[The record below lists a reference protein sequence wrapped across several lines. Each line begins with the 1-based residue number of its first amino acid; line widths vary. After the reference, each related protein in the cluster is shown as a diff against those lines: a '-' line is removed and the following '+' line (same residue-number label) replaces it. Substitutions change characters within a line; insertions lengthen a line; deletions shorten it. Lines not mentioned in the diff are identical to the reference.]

1 MPGPSFPTPLVSAK
15 WLAAHLGD
23 SRIQVID
30 ASTYLP
36 NAGRDARDEYLA
48 GHIPGAVFCDLGWIS
63 DETAPYPHTL
73 PSAAVF
79 AHRMGSL
86 GIDTRDAIVVYD
98 ASGQNFSAPRLWWM
112 LRTFGHDRVAVLD
125 GGLRKWVND
134 GHAIDTVVPPTA
146 AALFDARLDS
156 AHVRDIH
163 AMRANLEWPREQV
176 VDARSKGRFEG
187 SEPEPRVGVR
197 SGHIPHSVNLHYARL
212 VREDGTL
219 RSADELHRIVRDAGL
234 DITQP
239 LVASCG
245 TGVTA
250 CAVILALEVIGVK
263 NAAVYDGSW
272 TEWGSTPGTPTE
284 TGAALAQRDE
294 QVKG

>member
-1 MPGPSFPTPLVSAK
+1 MPIASFPTPLVSTE

-23 SRIQVID
+23 SRVKVID
-30 ASTYLP
+30 ASSYLP
-36 NAGRDARDEYLA
+36 NAGRDARGEYLA

-79 AHRMGSL
+79 AHRMGAL

-112 LRTFGHDRVAVLD
+112 VRTFGHDRVAVLD
-125 GGLRKWVND
+125 GGLRKWVTD
-134 GHAIDTVVPPTA
+134 GHALDTIVPTPASAT
-146 AALFDARLDS
+146 FDVNFDS
-156 AHVRDIH
+156 ARVRDIH
-163 AMRANLEWPREQV
+163 VMRANLETSREQV

-197 SGHIPHSVNLHYARL
+197 SGHIPHSVNIHYARL
-212 VREDGTL
+212 VHEDGTL
-219 RSADELHRIVRDAGL
+219 RSADELRCIVRDAGL
-234 DITQP
+234 DITLP

-250 CAVILALEVIGVK
+250 CALILALEVIGAK
-263 NAAVYDGSW
+263 HTSVYDGSW
-272 TEWGSTPGTPTE
+272 TEWGSMPDTPVT
-284 TGAALAQRDE
+284 TGA
-294 QVKG
+294 G

>member
-1 MPGPSFPTPLVSAK
+1 MPGASFPTPLVSTE

-23 SRIQVID
+23 SRVKVVD

-36 NAGRDARDEYLA
+36 NAGRDAAEEYRA

-63 DETAPYPHTL
+63 DEMAPYPHTL

-79 AHRMGSL
+79 AQRMGSL

-112 LRTFGHDRVAVLD
+112 VRTFGHDRVAVLD

-134 GHAIDTVVPPTA
+134 GHAIDTVVPVSA
-146 AALFDARLDS
+146 AATFDAHLDS
-156 AHVRDIH
+156 ARVRDIH
-163 AMRANLEWPREQV
+163 AMRANLETRREQV

-197 SGHIPHSVNLHYARL
+197 SGHIPHSVNIHYARL
-212 VREDGTL
+212 VHEDGTL
-219 RSADELHRIVRDAGL
+219 RSANELRGIVRDAGL

-250 CAVILALEVIGVK
+250 CAVILALDVIGVS

-272 TEWGSTPGTPTE
+272 TEWGSMRDTPVAIGE
-284 TGAALAQRDE
+284 A
-294 QVKG
+294 